1 MQTSPLPPPAFATAP
16 DRATGR
22 AEAGRGALS
31 SDFETF
37 LRMLTV
43 QMQNQDP
50 LNPIESTDF
59 AVQLATF
66 STVEQQVLTN
76 DLLAQ
81 MQTPL
86 AGFADWVGREVLT
99 TAPVAFDGAPVTL
112 RLDPDPQAGE
122 TALVVRDAAGRA
134 VLRQPVPADAETLEW
149 AGVGPAGA
157 PLPPGRYSFILES
170 MSAGAVTDTRP
181 VLSFQTVREVRV
193 GAQGAPIIG
202 LAGGEEVAAG
212 DVLALRETR

>member
-1 MQTSPLPPPAFATAP
+1 MQTSPVPPPAFAAGP
-16 DRATGR
+16 DRATAR
-22 AEAGRGALS
+22 TEAGRGALS

-86 AGFADWVGREVLT
+86 AEFANWVGREVLT
-99 TAPVAFDGAPVTL
+99 TAPVTFDGAPVTL
-112 RLDPDPQAGE
+112 RLEPGRAAED
-122 TALVVRDAAGRA
+122 TALVVRDAEGRA
-134 VLRQPVPADAETLEW
+134 VLSQPVPADAETVEW
-149 AGVGPAGA
+149 AGVGPAGV
-157 PLPPGRYSFILES
+157 PLPHGRYSFTLES
-170 MSAGAVTDTRP
+170 ASAGPGADSRP
-181 VLSFQTVREVRV
+181 VPAFQTVREVRV
-193 GAQGAPIIG
+193 GPQGAPVIG
-202 LAGGEEVAAG
+202 LASGEEVPAG
-212 DVLALRETR
+212 DVLALRESR